1 MTLTRPDPFGLRQCD
16 RALAIVE
23 REIRELRGD
32 EMNDS
37 FGPYEKNPRQKEQ
50 QEVMEYIKQE
60 WKRRYTYIELSP
72 ITLDFVIK
80 AIMRR
85 YDLFP
90 VEDEPR
96 EG

>member
-16 RALAIVE
+16 RTLAIVE

-32 EMNDS
+32 EMDDS
-37 FGPYEKNPRQKEQ
+37 FGPYEKNPRR
-50 QEVMEYIKQE
+50 KQE
-60 WKRRYTYIELSP
+60 EEVVGYLKSFEWFKTCLHFDKCAQQVVR
-72 ITLDFVIK
+72 

-96 EG
+96 QD